1 MGTGEISPGLR
12 WFLPPSSLSTPA
24 GGNSPPA
31 PPAWRFRRPPPEPD
45 SFFHLSIGRSS
56 DHPITSLSS
65 QGKRQRERRSPS
77 LLALHPNRS
86 AVLLDHLVRN
96 CQTQPRAAALG
107 GKSRLKDL
115 LQILRPDAAP
125 LIC

>member
-24 GGNSPPA
+24 GRNSPPA
-31 PPAWRFRRPPPEPD
+31 LPAWRFRRPPPEPD
-45 SFFHLSIGRSS
+45 SFFHLSSGRSDDRVIGRTRTHFLVQLLALPIARSPN
-56 DHPITSLSS
+56 HPITSLSS

-96 CQTQPRAAALG
+96 
-107 GKSRLKDL
+107 
-115 LQILRPDAAP
+115 
-125 LIC
+125 